1 MMKYCI
7 ATPMRLE
14 TIQYRDRPIWKLKAK
29 TPSMMGI
36 IYSIMVWLDCCRG
49 SMDGVVVIFC

>member
-1 MMKYCI
+1 M

-14 TIQYRDRPIWKLKAK
+14 TIQYRDKPTWNWKAK

-36 IYSIMVWLDCCRG
+36 MYNIMFWLDCCRG
-49 SMDGVVVIFC
+49 SGDGEVDIFCWT